1 MEDTEFFRMQP
12 TPDVQTNDAVSNV
25 KSLWFFKVDFHML
38 IYPVKR
44 WRTDSPEKEVIQI
57 L

>member
-25 KSLWFFKVDFHML
+25 TSVWFFKVDFHML